1 MNLRSLPDNE
11 WDFSGVPD
19 DELFACLVY
28 EYGRESRTFMYSQE
42 LSEAEE
48 RLRPHRLDYE
58 AFHQAGAKG
67 ELPTIVNTPEEQAAA
82 KETVEYLTKVARF
95 DQEAFLHAFW
105 SCDQGF
111 TEIFDLAR
119 RLANAYSAPWLA
131 MPAHLRKQ
139 IAHSAKESHVFGPM
153 KPALLRELEL
163 VWEQNAQDLKRLRE
177 HPELQKYGDE
187 EDCELY
193 NLTNPVRWNSD
204 CTDEDRNATIA
215 AFSIDF
221 GRYSNAQIVA
231 AFQTWLNSARPP
243 DCPEPIQRGKKKSD
257 SRAALDWLGT
267 MRILHHCS
275 WRDPRFPKT
284 LKNRGELACYKARK
298 RARDK
303 FHEIFPFLPASE
315 DPHSWLTA
323 AERARRKKSNPFPA
337 SI

>member
-1 MNLRSLPDNE
+1 MNLSSLSDNE
-11 WDFSGVPD
+11 WDFSRVPD

-28 EYGRESRTFMYSQE
+28 EYGRESRSFMYGQE
-42 LSEAEE
+42 MSEAQE

-58 AFHQAGAKG
+58 SFHKAGAKG

-82 KETVEYLTKVARF
+82 KETVEYLIKVARF

-105 SCDQGF
+105 SCDEGF
-111 TEIFDLAR
+111 TEIFDLTR
-119 RLANAYSAPWLA
+119 KLANVYSAPWLS
-131 MPAHLRKQ
+131 MPDHLRKQ
-139 IAHSAKESHVFGPM
+139 IARSAKESYVFGPI
-153 KPALLRELEL
+153 KLALLRELEL
-163 VWEQNAQDLKRLRE
+163 VWEQNAQDLKQLRA

-187 EDCELY
+187 EDCELFTP
-193 NLTNPVRWNSD
+193 TNPVRWSSLAA
-204 CTDEDRNATIA
+204 DEDRNATIA

-231 AFQTWLNSARPP
+231 AFQAWVNSARPA

-257 SRAALDWLGT
+257 FRAALDWLGT

-275 WRDPRFPKT
+275 WRDPRFPKI

-303 FHEIFPFLPASE
+303 FHEIFPFLPDNE
-315 DPHSWLTA
+315 DPHSWMTA
-323 AERARRKKSNPFPA
+323 AERARRKKRSAFPP